1 MVFIG
6 NYSEMISI
14 GYLIKKVG
22 TAPER
27 PADGMVGCIY
37 ESFVPGKDCC
47 ELGRRRRYSLRGTF
61 ALGGMQIPL
70 NLV

>member
-22 TAPER
+22 TLPER
-27 PADGMVGCIY
+27 PADGVVGVYMSLSTRGWIVVVWGC
-37 ESFVPGKDCC
+37 
-47 ELGRRRRYSLRGTF
+47 GRR
-61 ALGGMQIPL
+61 
-70 NLV
+70 

>member
-22 TAPER
+22 TLACGAECLTR
-27 PADGMVGCIY
+27 
-37 ESFVPGKDCC
+37 
-47 ELGRRRRYSLRGTF
+47 
-61 ALGGMQIPL
+61 
-70 NLV
+70 

>member
-22 TAPER
+22 TLPER
-27 PADGMVGCIY
+27 PADGVVRCVYLYICY
-37 ESFVPGKDCC
+37 
-47 ELGRRRRYSLRGTF
+47 
-61 ALGGMQIPL
+61 I
-70 NLV
+70 